1 MVPLELPVSSID
13 DFGSLAVPHP
23 RTQQSDLSD
32 LPGCAEEDS
41 YRLAA
46 VDSGRQPTYGKRLQL
61 IPDSN
66 ADPETHLA
74 VAKKLKR
81 PFSQEGSL
89 KRDHI
94 EAIAT
99 IVSGENLNHRR
110 LSELDKLKKLVSS
123 LDQKQTAEN
132 KNASWTAK
140 RLGAKPRTVAMRV
153 LQEDLNIEDKFVP
166 DACLQGLPIL
176 GRAEESEF
184 FDPFEVRP
192 DLSWEEFHDSLAVTR
207 KKNLEKVK
215 KMAESG
221 SPELA
226 QAIYQ
231 KTLKEVSKGTMGPSM
246 TLEDVHKK
254 YKGLYNIVPSFGLE
268 QGQDEKGAVK
278 YRRIDDHTACGNN
291 RVAHRLQKIPMTMVD
306 YIGALVKAV
315 AARTEDEL
323 ELTSE
328 DMEGAYRQI
337 ALRPDHV
344 RYSITAVY
352 NPNTKSVSLHE
363 MYGQP
368 FGAGHAVPNFCR
380 VSEGLSRCLGCLF
393 TLAIDHFFDDFFLVD
408 LQANMETASFCLR
421 EGFRSLGFE
430 LDPEKSQPPSQ
441 VIAILGVIFNTQAL
455 HLEKRLLVQAKPLR
469 VQNMFVMIDKVLKED
484 CLTPSVAASLF
495 GKFQFLCS
503 TLFGK
508 LGRCCT
514 GAVRKRQY
522 SILGETTVTPELR
535 FSLLLMKDFLRL
547 CPSRRVLLQQD
558 PPVIIYTDA
567 SDVPN
572 RNPRQVLGAV
582 IYDPLRESLQYSWSE
597 LPPALLD
604 QWDVRESYMGQL
616 ELLAAL
622 FGLRLLPE
630 VVTTRQIIVF
640 IDNDSAASN
649 LVRGYS
655 KISDSSLIV
664 GEFWLAAASL
674 NADVYC
680 DRVSSKSN
688 LADAPSRLDDTLL
701 RKMGATWTEPV
712 IDQLCS
718 PSVSPALWFG
728 AAIEHTGGK

>member
-1 MVPLELPVSSID
+1 M
-13 DFGSLAVPHP
+13 
-23 RTQQSDLSD
+23 
-32 LPGCAEEDS
+32 
-41 YRLAA
+41 
-46 VDSGRQPTYGKRLQL
+46 
-61 IPDSN
+61 
-66 ADPETHLA
+66 
-74 VAKKLKR
+74 
-81 PFSQEGSL
+81 
-89 KRDHI
+89 
-94 EAIAT
+94 
-99 IVSGENLNHRR
+99 
-110 LSELDKLKKLVSS
+110 
-123 LDQKQTAEN
+123 
-132 KNASWTAK
+132 
-140 RLGAKPRTVAMRV
+140 KPRTAAMRV
-153 LQEDLNIEDKFVP
+153 LQENLKIEDKFVP

-176 GRAEESEF
+176 GRAEESDF
-184 FDPFEVRP
+184 FTPFEVRP
-192 DLSWEEFHDSLAVTR
+192 DLSREEFHRGLKAAR
-207 KKNLEKVK
+207 EKNLDKVR

-221 SPELA
+221 SPELPK
-226 QAIYQ
+226 AIHQ
-231 KTLKEVSKGTMGPSM
+231 KTLKEVSKGTMGPPM
-246 TLEDVHKK
+246 TLEEVGKK
-254 YKGLYNIVPSFGLE
+254 YQDLYNIVPSFGLE
-268 QGQDEKGAVK
+268 QGLDERAVK

-306 YIGALVKAV
+306 YIGALVKAF
-315 AARTEDEL
+315 AAKTEDEL

-328 DMEGAYRQI
+328 DYRQV

-352 NPNTKSVSLHE
+352 NPNTKSV
-363 MYGQP
+363 YGQP

-380 VSEGLSRCLGCLF
+380 VSEWLSRCLGRLF

-421 EGFRSLGFE
+421 EGFRVLGFE
-430 LDPEKSQPPSQ
+430 LDPDKSQPPSQ

-469 VQNMFVMIDKVLKED
+469 VQNMFGMIDKVLRD
-484 CLTPSVAASLF
+484 NCLTPSVAASLV

-522 SILGETTVTPELR
+522 SNLGDATVTSDLR

-547 CPSRRVLLQQD
+547 CPSRRVLLHQD

-567 SDVPN
+567 SDVPG
-572 RNPRQVLGAV
+572 RDPRQVVGAV
-582 IYDPLRESLQYSWSE
+582 VYDPLRDTLQYSWSDV
-597 LPPALLD
+597 PPALLD

-622 FGLRLLPE
+622 FGLRLLSE
-630 VVTTRQIIVF
+630 LVSNRQILIF

-718 PSVSPALWFG
+718 PSVTPALWFG
-728 AAIEHTGGK
+728 AAIEHAGGQ